1 MNNFQ
6 NRFGSVRTLMLVAA
20 ILFSLR
26 GEPALAQ
33 ATSGVTGVVTDQSGG
48 AIADV
53 QVHLSNAT
61 TAFEA
66 NTTTNDEGAYRFL
79 LVPPGGGY
87 TLTFSKDN
95 FNSLTVANLA
105 LGVGVTET
113 NDARLPV
120 GSTQQRVEVV
130 VEGEGSLNTTDAS
143 IGQVIEARQ
152 VEDLPIEVRT
162 NAARLLALQPGV
174 QADPNSSDA
183 QYGSVTGARAD
194 QQNITLDGL
203 DVMDE
208 TIGQAFSTVGRA
220 PVDSVQEVRTIVG
233 NGDTSYGRSSSAQV
247 EIVTK
252 SGTNAFHGSV
262 SEYNRNTS
270 FEANTFFNN
279 LNGVP
284 RAPLIRNQF
293 GGNLG
298 GPVKKDRLF
307 FFFDYEGLRQ
317 NSPKQ
322 TVRIVP
328 VEAVRAGGLNYINS
342 NPGCTAQARINTQPN
357 CITTLTPAQ
366 VAGLDPASV
375 GADQALLSL
384 FNSRYPSPNDP
395 SAGDGVNTQGFLFNA
410 PSFLKENT
418 FVGRVDFN
426 LTSKQKLFARGTW
439 DRDNNTEFTAQFPG
453 DPSSLIGNINHNRSF
468 VVGHTWTI
476 SSTLVNNIFAGLTRS
491 VLDFPSEF
499 APTAPT
505 LFGYGLNQDLSNPYG
520 NFSSQARNVAVPE
533 VREALYWSKGR
544 HTLAFGADVKPIREY
559 SKLANSI
566 NFPTIGIGG
575 NINQLNPGLRPADIN
590 PAQSAINEYDGFFP
604 VLLGRYASTSTNFN
618 YDVPGNPLPVS
629 TPALRHYAY
638 NELEFY
644 AQDTFRLRPD
654 LTITYGLRWQY
665 HAVPYET
672 NGFES
677 ILNVDEKTL
686 FNARQSA
693 AAQGLNGNTAA
704 PLISSILA
712 GPKNN
717 GPDYY
722 RPDYKDFAPRI
733 GISYS
738 PSFTSG
744 LLGALFGDH
753 KTVVRAGSSI
763 VYDRIL
769 NTLEFE
775 LDEENFLFSNNVP
788 QLFGTPADATTS
800 LATDPRFTGIS
811 TAPVVTATPIPRPFT
826 PNVDANGDPIGL
838 AQLGGFPNFFAF
850 NQNLRTP
857 YAITASFGV
866 QRELPGNVIVEV
878 DYFGRFGRRLAA
890 VGDAAQTL
898 NFKDATSGQ
907 FLNTAFGNVQSQ
919 VQSGVAPGAVTAQP
933 FFENQLTNQLA
944 TFGLDCP
951 GAAPFF
957 GLAAGNCTQLAAQLA
972 SSFFPV
978 GDVSSTILTL
988 SQAGV
993 LGPNTGLDAQTGSAG
1008 YIGNFASSN
1017 YNGLLV
1023 SIRKRLSANLTA
1035 DFNYTFS
1042 HSIDNVSE
1050 INNNFNQFTA
1060 TGQGLVCDLRN
1071 LRICRASSD
1080 FDARHTFNANYIYTL
1095 PIGKGQRFLGGAGS
1109 LLNLLVGGWGTS
1121 SIITWHS
1128 GYPFSINS
1136 NTFPINFT
1144 QTAPAV
1150 FTGPLAAIK
1159 QSIHSDNGQIQFFA
1173 SQIAANS
1180 AFSYPFGGGTGT
1192 RNAVRGP
1199 NYSNVDMGL
1208 FKNFALPWS
1217 EHQRLQFRADA
1228 FNVFN
1233 NVSFKSPGNLQSPGN
1248 SLNAPNF
1255 GIITEQE
1262 NNPRVLQ
1269 VALRLEF

>member
-1 MNNFQ
+1 MSDY
-6 NRFGSVRTLMLVAA
+6 RILSKITRSCLLVAA
-20 ILFSLR
+20 MLVSLR
-26 GEPALAQ
+26 GELTQAQ
-33 ATSGVTGVVTDQSGG
+33 ATSAVTGVVIDQSGG
-48 AIADV
+48 VITGV
-53 QVHLSNAT
+53 KVTLNNART
-61 TAFEA
+61 GFEFY
-66 NTTTNDEGAYRFL
+66 TLTNQEGTYQFL
-79 LVPPGGGY
+79 LVPPGSGY
-87 TLTFSKDN
+87 TLTFSKDD
-95 FNSLTVANLA
+95 FNTLLVASLE

-113 NDARLPV
+113 KNARLQV
-120 GSTQQRVEVV
+120 GSTQQKVEVV
-130 VEGEGSLNTTDAS
+130 AEGEGSLNTTDAS
-143 IGQVIEARQ
+143 IGQVIETRQ
-152 VEDLPIEVRT
+152 VQDLPIEVRT

-174 QADPNSSDA
+174 QADPNSNDTL
-183 QYGSVTGARAD
+183 YGSVTGARAD

-208 TIGQAFSTVGRA
+208 TIGQAFATIGRA

-233 NGDTSYGRSSSAQV
+233 NGDTSFGRSSSAQV

-252 SGTNAFHGSV
+252 SGTNNFHGSA

-293 GGNLG
+293 GGNVG
-298 GPVKKDRLF
+298 GPIKKEKLF

-317 NSPKQ
+317 NFPVQ

-328 VEAVRAGGLNYINS
+328 VAAVRAGGLNYINS
-342 NPGCTAQARINTQPN
+342 NPGCSAQSRLNTQPN

-366 VAGLDPASV
+366 VATLDPATV

-384 FNSRYPSPNDP
+384 FNSRYPLPNDP
-395 SAGDGVNTQGFLFNA
+395 SAGDGVNTQGFLFSA

-418 FVGRVDFN
+418 YVGRVDFN
-426 LTSKQKLFARGTW
+426 LTSKHKLFARGTW
-439 DRDNNTEFTAQFPG
+439 DRDKDTQTTAQFPG
-453 DPSSLIGNINHNRSF
+453 DPPALIGNINHNRSF

-476 SSTLVNNIFAGLTRS
+476 SGSLVNNIFAGLTRS
-491 VLDFPSEF
+491 VLDFPAEF
-499 APTAPT
+499 APTAPN
-505 LFGYGLNQDLSNPYG
+505 LLGFGQNQDLSSPFG
-520 NFSSQARNVAVPE
+520 DFSSQARTVSVPE

-544 HTLAFGADVKPIREY
+544 HTMEFGADIKPIREY
-559 SKLANSI
+559 SRLANSM
-566 NFPTIGIGG
+566 NLPVIGMGG
-575 NINQLNPGLRPADIN
+575 NINQLDPTLRPADLN
-590 PAQSAINEYDGFFP
+590 PAQSAINAYDGFFP

-618 YDVPGNPLPVS
+618 YDLPGNPLPVGS
-629 TPALRHYAY
+629 PAIRHYAY
-638 NELEFY
+638 NEMEFY

-677 ILNVDEKTL
+677 ILNLDEQTL
-686 FNARQSA
+686 FSARQKA
-693 AAQGLNGNTAA
+693 AAQGFNGNNAA
-704 PLISSILA
+704 PLISAILA

-722 RPDYKDFAPRI
+722 KPDYKDFAPRI
-733 GISYS
+733 GIAYA
-738 PSFTSG
+738 PSFTNG

-753 KTVVRAGSSI
+753 KTVIRAGSSI
-763 VYDRIL
+763 VYDRVL
-769 NTLEFE
+769 NTLQFE
-775 LDEENFLFSNNVP
+775 LDQGNFLFNNTVP
-788 QLFGTPADATTS
+788 EFFGTVADPTTS

-811 TAPVVTATPIPRPFT
+811 SPPVVTASPIPRPFT
-826 PNVDANGDPIGL
+826 PSVDANGNPIGL
-838 AQLGGFPNFFAF
+838 AQQGGVPTFFAF
-850 NQNLRTP
+850 NQNFKTP
-857 YAITASFGV
+857 YAITASLGV
-866 QRELPGNVIVEV
+866 QRELLGNVIVEV
-878 DYFGRFGRRLAA
+878 DYFGRFGRRLPAI
-890 VGDAAQTL
+890 GDAAQTV

-919 VQSGVAPGAVTAQP
+919 VQQGISPGAVTAQP

-951 GAAPFF
+951 STAPLF
-957 GLAAGNCTQLAAQLA
+957 GLAASNCTQLAAQLA

-978 GDVSSTILTL
+978 GDVSTTVLTL

-993 LGPNTGLDAQTGSAG
+993 LAPNTGLDAQTGSAG
-1008 YIGNFASSN
+1008 YIGNFASSS

-1023 SIRKRLSANLTA
+1023 SIRKRVSANLSA
-1035 DFNYTFS
+1035 DFNYTFA

-1050 INNNFNQFTA
+1050 INNNFGRYTA
-1060 TGQGLVCDLRN
+1060 TGQGLICDLRN
-1071 LRICRASSD
+1071 LRLCRASSD

-1095 PIGKGQRFLGGAGS
+1095 PIGKGQRFLGSAGR
-1109 LLNLLVGGWGTS
+1109 LLNLSVGGWGTS
-1121 SIITWHS
+1121 GIVSWHS

-1136 NTFPINFT
+1136 NSFPINFT
-1144 QTAPAV
+1144 QSAPAT
-1150 FTGPLAAIK
+1150 FSGPRSAI
-1159 QSIHSDNGQIQFFA
+1159 QENIHTESGQIQFFA
-1173 SQIAANS
+1173 SQSAANS

-1208 FKNFALPWS
+1208 FKNFVLPWS
-1217 EHQRLQFRADA
+1217 ERQHLQFRADA

-1233 NVSFKSPGNLQSPGN
+1233 NVSFKNPGN

-1269 VALRLEF
+1269 VALRFEF

>member
-1 MNNFQ
+1 MNNY
-6 NRFGSVRTLMLVAA
+6 RHISKGIRAWMLVVA
-20 ILFSLR
+20 ILLSLR
-26 GEPALAQ
+26 GQLAMAQ
-33 ATSGVTGVVTDQSGG
+33 ASSGVTGVVTDQSGG
-48 AIADV
+48 AIAGV
-53 QVHLSNAT
+53 QVTLSNAR

-66 NTTTNDEGAYRFL
+66 SATTNEEGAYRFL
-79 LVPPGGGY
+79 LVPPGSGY
-87 TLTFSKDN
+87 TLTFAKDN
-95 FNSLTVANLA
+95 FNTFTVANLA

-113 NDARLPV
+113 NDARLLV
-120 GSTQQRVEVV
+120 GSTQERVEVV
-130 VEGEGSLNTTDAS
+130 AEGEGSLNTTDAS
-143 IGQVIEARQ
+143 IGQVIETRQ

-174 QADPNSSDA
+174 QADPNSADTL
-183 QYGSVTGARAD
+183 YGSVTGARAD

-208 TIGQAFSTVGRA
+208 TIGQAFTTVGRA

-233 NGDTSYGRSSSAQV
+233 NGDTSYGRSGSAQV
-247 EIVTK
+247 AIVTK
-252 SGTNAFHGSV
+252 SGTNSFHGSA

-298 GPVKKDRLF
+298 GPIKKDKLF

-317 NSPKQ
+317 NSPLQ

-328 VEAVRAGGLNYINS
+328 VAAVRVGGLNYINS
-342 NPGCTAQARINTQPN
+342 NPGCTAQARLNTQPD
-357 CITTLTPAQ
+357 CITTLTAAQ
-366 VAGLDPASV
+366 VAALDPAGV

-384 FNSRYPSPNDP
+384 FNSRYPLPNDP

-426 LTSKQKLFARGTW
+426 STTKQKLFARGTW
-439 DRDNNTEFTAQFPG
+439 DRDHNTQSTAQFPG
-453 DPSSLIGNINHNRSF
+453 DPPALIGKISHNRSF

-476 SSTLVNNIFAGLTRS
+476 SSTLVNNIFAGLTRN
-491 VLDFPSEF
+491 VVDFPSEF

-505 LFGYGLNQDLSNPYG
+505 LFGFGLNEDLSSPFG
-520 NFSSQARNVAVPE
+520 SFSSQARNVAVPE

-544 HTLAFGADVKPIREY
+544 HTMAFGADIKPIREY

-566 NFPTIGIGG
+566 NFPIIGIGG
-575 NINQLNPGLRPADIN
+575 NISQLDPSLRPADIN
-590 PAQSAINEYDGFFP
+590 PAQSAINGYDGFFP
-604 VLLGRYASTSTNFN
+604 VVLGRYASTFANFN
-618 YDVPGNPLPVS
+618 YDVPGNPLPLG
-629 TPALRHYAY
+629 TPAIRHYAY

-644 AQDTFRLRPD
+644 AQDTFRIRPD

-677 ILNVDEKTL
+677 ILNVDEQKL
-686 FNARQSA
+686 FNARQAA
-693 AAQGLNGNTAA
+693 AAQGINGNTAA
-704 PLISSILA
+704 PLVSAILA

-722 RPDYKDFAPRI
+722 RPDYRDFAPRI
-733 GISYS
+733 GIAYS
-738 PSFTSG
+738 PSFSSG
-744 LLGALFGDH
+744 LLSALFGDH

-763 VYDRIL
+763 VYDRVL
-769 NTLEFE
+769 NTLVFE
-775 LDEENFLFSNNVP
+775 LDQSNFLFSNTVP
-788 QLFGTPADATTS
+788 QTFGTPGDASTS
-800 LATDPRFTGIS
+800 LATDPRFTGVS
-811 TAPVVTATPIPRPFT
+811 TPPVVTASPIPRPFT
-826 PNVDANGDPIGL
+826 PSIDADGNPIGL
-838 AQLGGFPNFFAF
+838 AQQGGVPTFFAF

-878 DYFGRFGRRLAA
+878 DYFGRFGRRLVAI
-890 VGDAAQTL
+890 GDAAQTL

-907 FLNTAFGNVQSQ
+907 FLNTAFGNVQTQ
-919 VQSGVAPGAVTAQP
+919 VQNGVDPGAVTAQP
-933 FFENQLTNQLA
+933 FFENQLTNQLGS
-944 TFGLDCP
+944 FGLDCP

-957 GLAAGNCTQLAAQLA
+957 GLTANNCTQLAAQLA

-978 GDVSSTILTL
+978 GDVSTTILVL

-993 LGPNTGLDAQTGSAG
+993 LAPNTGLDAQTGSAG
-1008 YIGNFASSN
+1008 YIGNFSSSN

-1023 SIRKRLSANLTA
+1023 SIRKRFSANLTA
-1035 DFNYTFS
+1035 DFNYSFS

-1050 INNNFNQFTA
+1050 INNNFVFFSA
-1060 TGQGLVCDLRN
+1060 TGQGLICDLRN

-1080 FDARHTFNANYIYTL
+1080 FDARHTFNANYVYTL
-1095 PIGKGQRFLGGAGS
+1095 PIGKGQRFLGGAGA

-1121 SIITWHS
+1121 GIITWHS

-1144 QTAPAV
+1144 QPAPAT
-1150 FTGPLAAIK
+1150 FTGPLSAIR
-1159 QSIHSDNGQIQFFA
+1159 QNIHSENGQIQFFA
-1173 SQIAANS
+1173 SQSAANS

-1208 FKNFALPWS
+1208 FKNFVLPWS
-1217 EHQRLQFRADA
+1217 ERQHLQFRADA

-1233 NVSFKSPGNLQSPGN
+1233 NVSFKSPSNSQSPGN
-1248 SLNAPNF
+1248 SLNSPNF
-1255 GIITEQE
+1255 GILTEQE

-1269 VALRLEF
+1269 VALRFEF